1 MKMVVRS
8 LLMAVMF
15 LAASIA
21 CASVYN
27 LDQSSG
33 WTKCTSCS
41 TGDLSYGWFQQYVN
55 PYSLD
60 GKGMKFY
67 LGGSTPYRNS
77 LWYKGVGGTTAT
89 NLVYDLYFY
98 ITQPNYSEALEF
110 DINQYVGGKA
120 YIFGHQCSPK
130 WSAQWDVWD
139 PYHGSWVHT
148 GISCPVFPAY
158 KWNHVTIQVQRT
170 SDQKL
175 HYVSITFNGVTHYV
189 NKYLTPTGSSWY
201 GLSVDFQMDG
211 DFAQHNYATWL
222 DKIGL
227 TYW

>member
-1 MKMVVRS
+1 MRVVGKCI
-8 LLMAVMF
+8 LMAMVT
-15 LAASIA
+15 LAASVA

-27 LDQSSG
+27 LDQLSG
-33 WTKCTSCS
+33 WQKCSCPS
-41 TGDLSYGWFQQYVN
+41 PDTSYGWFQQYVN
-55 PYSLD
+55 PYSMD

-67 LGGSTPYRNS
+67 LSGSTPYRNA

-89 NLVYDLYFY
+89 HLVYDLYFY
-98 ITQPNYSEALEF
+98 ITQPNNSEALEF

-130 WSAQWDVWD
+130 WSKDWDVWN
-139 PYHGSWVHT
+139 PYNGSWVHT

-158 KWNHVTIQVQRT
+158 KWNHVTIQVERT

-175 HYVSITFNGVTHYV
+175 HYVSITYNGVTHYV
-189 NKYLTPTGSSWY
+189 NKYMTPKGSSWY

-211 DFAQHNYATWL
+211 DSAQHAYATWL
-222 DKIGL
+222 DKVNL